1 MLSLSW
7 TSFSYLMKSY
17 FSMSIHNN
25 QSSIRTFV
33 SAVILI
39 EVFNEMLLV
48 IQKHFSLIKGWL
60 LEEALMRRY
69 LNVLPVELSKYLL
82 RNYLKHL
89 LIHSY
94 ENHFCGLII
103 EVKQYSG
110 GELTKIWLI
119 TLNKFVCFSQCK
131 TVNDKMREYIAWW
144 RTFLKM
150 MPLPQ
155 LLDIK
160 RNISYLQI
168 INSNYNCKYIDAHYN
183 V

>member
-1 MLSLSW
+1 MIFVMLSLSW
-7 TSFSYLMKSY
+7 TSISYLMKSY

-48 IQKHFSLIKGWL
+48 IQRHF
-60 LEEALMRRY
+60 
-69 LNVLPVELSKYLL
+69 ELSKYLL

-89 LIHSY
+89 LTHSY

-119 TLNKFVCFSQCK
+119 TLNKFVRFSQCK
-131 TVNDKMREYIAWW
+131 TVYDKMREYIAWW
-144 RTFLKM
+144 RTFLKWCHY
-150 MPLPQ
+150 
-155 LLDIK
+155 
-160 RNISYLQI
+160 RSY
-168 INSNYNCKYIDAHYN
+168 
-183 V
+183 